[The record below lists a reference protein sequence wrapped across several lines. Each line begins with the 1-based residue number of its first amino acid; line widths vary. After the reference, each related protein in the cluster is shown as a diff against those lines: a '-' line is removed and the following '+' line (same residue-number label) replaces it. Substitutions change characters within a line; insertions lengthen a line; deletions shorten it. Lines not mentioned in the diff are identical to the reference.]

1 MNRAPVLTYTRALPF
16 LGIERPGFGVR
27 GSISA
32 QGTMSSLDQILLLDP
47 VLNNIG
53 VFLDLASRDS
63 WSTIST
69 SWLNVLRERTWLF
82 TEWAVSVIG

>member
-1 MNRAPVLTYTRALPF
+1 
-16 LGIERPGFGVR
+16 
-27 GSISA
+27 
-32 QGTMSSLDQILLLDP
+32 MSSLDQILLLDP